1 MYEMGGGSVMMQ
13 AGGSGR
19 QPGRHRDVGAVV
31 MARLVSAL
39 RSDFSPV
46 CVNVATLWFR
56 VREARRCCTPSYIS
70 TPKKT
75 LFPVSQTVRAE
86 PC

>member
-1 MYEMGGGSVMMQ
+1 MYVYEMGGGSVMMQ

-19 QPGRHRDVGAVV
+19 QPRGHRDVGAVV
-31 MARLVSAL
+31 MARLVNAL
-39 RSDFSPV
+39 RSD
-46 CVNVATLWFR
+46 CTL
-56 VREARRCCTPSYIS
+56 SYIS
-70 TPKKT
+70 TPET